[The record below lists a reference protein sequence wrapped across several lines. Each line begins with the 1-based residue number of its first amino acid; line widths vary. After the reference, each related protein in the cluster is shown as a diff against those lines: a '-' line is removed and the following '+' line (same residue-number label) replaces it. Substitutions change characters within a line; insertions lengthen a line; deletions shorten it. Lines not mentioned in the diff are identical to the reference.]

1 MNIIAFGIK
10 QNKSA
15 LKTPVN
21 NKLIRDEL
29 CHKRTASRPKSAL
42 VLFNFLQ
49 SKINTDCHCHGITVV
64 LPANS
69 YEKM

>member
-49 SKINTDCHCHGITVV
+49 SKINTTVTFTGLWLFRRRIV
-64 LPANS
+64 N
-69 YEKM
+69 EKM